1 MTTVHIEVGD
11 FPVSRVLSGGDL
23 GYMVPGNGASA
34 SRGAIFVPISS
45 DGHQLM
51 ALFDDRKKG
60 QESKY
65 AHDQEMRFKITVRRN
80 KLLGL
85 WLAEQFGL
93 SGVDADAYAQ
103 EVVVSD
109 FERPGDD
116 DVVEKVLADCAQRGV
131 DLDEHKIRRH
141 MQTLEAE
148 ATAQVNAE

>member
-1 MTTVHIEVGD
+1 MA
-11 FPVSRVLSGGDL
+11 RVQKREAVVL
-23 GYMVPGNGASA
+23 
-34 SRGAIFVPISS
+34 AITR
-45 DGHQLM
+45 DGHQPM

-85 WLAEQFGL
+85 WLAEQFGM

-103 EVVVSD
+103 EVVVAD

-131 DLDEHKIRRH
+131 DIDEHKIRRH